1 LGTRVFENVG
11 ILDAI
16 VGTSLTV
23 SRSARIP
30 VDALIQPRGLSRVQ
44 AAWYVGVSPRK
55 FDELVDDGRMPEPKR
70 IDRRLIWDRHAI
82 DVAFDAL
89 ESYSPE
95 PSNTWDDV

>member
-1 LGTRVFENVG
+1 LRVFENTG
-11 ILDAI
+11 MLDAI
-16 VGTSLTV
+16 AGRSLTV
-23 SRSARIP
+23 SRSALISI
-30 VDALIQPRGLSRVQ
+30 DALIQPRGFSRVQ
-44 AAWYVGVSPRK
+44 AARYIGICPRK
-55 FDELVDDGRMPEPKR
+55 FDELVHDGRMPGPKR